1 MRNST
6 YLQVPFKHGVL
17 LTIKMTMPY
26 NYQYG
31 MSNMT
36 GSGGEST
43 GDLGSESSE
52 QDRDMKLISRN

>member
-31 MSNMT
+31 TLNMT
-36 GSGGEST
+36 GSGVEST
-43 GDLGSESSE
+43 GDLGSESSSVARSKHE
-52 QDRDMKLISRN
+52 ANIT